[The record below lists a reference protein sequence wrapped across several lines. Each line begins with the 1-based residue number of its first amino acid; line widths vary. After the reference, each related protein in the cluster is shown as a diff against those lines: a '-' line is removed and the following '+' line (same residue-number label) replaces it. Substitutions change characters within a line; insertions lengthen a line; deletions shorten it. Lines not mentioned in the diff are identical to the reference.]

1 MNVPTLNPKISIVIC
16 TYRRYELTRQV
27 VQSFCKQTAKKDD
40 FELLIV
46 DNDNFP
52 NKEVKQIVEEVSSI
66 VNISYLFENL
76 VGLSNARNAGGKAAL
91 AEYVG
96 YIDDDAVAP
105 DNYVEKYL
113 DIIDRLK
120 PDIIGGPIYAV
131 FNSKKP
137 KWIRDWY
144 FSSTNNGQSTFL
156 NSNQYISGTSIG
168 FRKKL
173 LEEIN
178 WFDKNL
184 GMTGGKI
191 FYGEETMVQVEAWR
205 KHPDLKVWFD
215 QDLFINHLIPA
226 SKMKLSDKLRRAY
239 SSGKSSAYIWITENQ
254 PVRIQKKAPL
264 ILGKTFF
271 YLFTKGVYGL
281 LFHDRKQYP
290 SWQNYVYEVLSQY
303 FASIGQEWQYAIGL
317 FKKNK
322 SQTHNVFLFLKNIY
336 HRFKR
341 VNSFYIQKDSRII
354 KYCNNSFAQ
363 NLVLT
368 FDDGP
373 HPVITREILSILK
386 QYNVCANF
394 FLLGPA
400 IEKAPDLVK
409 EIFNEGHILGN
420 HGYEHVSFKTLS
432 PELVISE
439 LERTDNLIA
448 EYTGKTEFGF
458 YRPPYGMTT
467 ESYLNW
473 IKKNGKYTVLW
484 SLDSYD
490 SRNEFDVGQIAE
502 KILRDIKNGDIV
514 LFHDTIPNTADVLN
528 KIIPILLDRKF
539 SFINLAKIYK

>member
-1 MNVPTLNPKISIVIC
+1 MKVTTLNPKISIVIC

-40 FELLIV
+40 FELIIV
-46 DNDNFP
+46 DNDKFP
-52 NKEVKQIVEEVSSI
+52 NKEVKQIVEEVSRI
-66 VNISYLFENL
+66 INISYLFENL
-76 VGLSNARNAGGKAAL
+76 VGLSNARNTGGKAAS

-105 DNYVEKYL
+105 NNYVEKYL

-144 FSSTNNGQSTFL
+144 FSSTNNGVSTFL

-215 QDLFINHLIPA
+215 QDFFINHLIPA
-226 SKMKLSDKLRRAY
+226 SKMKLSDKLIRAY

-254 PVRIQKKAPL
+254 PARIQKKAPL
-264 ILGKTFF
+264 ILGKIFF

-281 LFHDRKQYP
+281 LYHDRKKYP
-290 SWQNYVYEVLSQY
+290 CWENYVYEVLSKY
-303 FASIGQEWQYAIGL
+303 FASIGQEWQYTRDL
-317 FKKNK
+317 FKINK
-322 SQTHNVFLFLKNIY
+322 FQTLIIITLIKSIY
-336 HRFKR
+336 HRFR
-341 VNSFYIQKDSRII
+341 RIYAFYLQQESHIV
-354 KYCNNSFAQ
+354 KYCNISFTKI
-363 NLVLT
+363 LVLS

-373 HPVITREILSILK
+373 HPVLTREILAILK

-400 IEKAPDLVK
+400 IEKTPDLVK
-409 EIFNEGHILGN
+409 EIFDKGHTLGN
-420 HGYEHVSFKTLS
+420 HGY
-432 PELVISE
+432 
-439 LERTDNLIA
+439 
-448 EYTGKTEFGF
+448 
-458 YRPPYGMTT
+458 
-467 ESYLNW
+467 
-473 IKKNGKYTVLW
+473 
-484 SLDSYD
+484 
-490 SRNEFDVGQIAE
+490 
-502 KILRDIKNGDIV
+502 
-514 LFHDTIPNTADVLN
+514 
-528 KIIPILLDRKF
+528 
-539 SFINLAKIYK
+539 